1 MCGFVGVLQSRARG
15 AVSEARMR
23 ALVPLLAHRGPDQQG
38 VFVHGGFGLAAARL
52 RVRGGAEGDQPLVD
66 AARTRALAF
75 NGELLFESVG
85 VAAPSATCDTP
96 TLLAHDGELCELLMG
111 NMGAVARFDRAA
123 GRLDLARD
131 ALGVKPLYVAELE
144 DGTVWFASELR
155 ALLAVL
161 PQLRRPDRDGLAE
174 LLHFHRPRARLPFE
188 GVRELPRG
196 VTTAYA
202 LDEDGFRAAAAAPS
216 PAPRPQPPS
225 FVAEDAAAAVRT
237 AWQQSARAAADVDGP
252 VCLLLSGGLD
262 SSAVAAWAGRDDL
275 LCLTG
280 RFAPDE
286 GGGAPDAF
294 DESPQAARVAAFL
307 GLPHEVVDLEDRDLV
322 ADLPA
327 VVRALEMP
335 IAGPGSLSLWRMM
348 KRAREHGRVV
358 LTGTGGDELLGG
370 YARTALV
377 AGRAGAWTRGY
388 EPLRARIEAAGADP
402 AARMRAA
409 FDRSDDLMPLLAP
422 DFVRALGWPVTAP
435 LLEDTSLLRSV
446 LWEERAG
453 TLRSLL
459 HVEDRVA
466 MAHGLEGRPVGCLGE
481 LPAVA
486 SSLPDAWLVG
496 PDGEGKRALRAALAG
511 FIPEDVRSDPR
522 KRGFP
527 TPFAR
532 AARGA
537 GRDLV
542 LDWLHDPRFAARG
555 WWNVDACRAL
565 LEDERPAWDRAL
577 FAVLSWE
584 WWARWYL
591 DGDAYDDGD
600 ETA

>member
-1 MCGFVGVLQSRARG
+1 MCGFVGVLHAPARG
-15 AVSEARMR
+15 AVGERAMR
-23 ALVPLLAHRGPDQQG
+23 ALLPRIRHRGPDQEG
-38 VFVHGGFGLAAARL
+38 VFARAGFGLAAARL
-52 RVRGGAEGDQPLVD
+52 RVRGGSEGDQPLVD
-66 AARTRALAF
+66 AARTRAVAF
-75 NGELLFESVG
+75 NGEVLFESVG
-85 VAAPSATCDTP
+85 VAAAGARCDTP
-96 TLLAHDGELCELLMG
+96 ALLSHDGELCELLMG
-111 NMGAVARFDRAA
+111 NMGAVVRYDGAA
-123 GRLDLARD
+123 GRLELARD
-131 ALGVKPLYVAELE
+131 ALGIKPLYVVEE
-144 DGTVWFASELR
+144 DDGTVWFASELR
-155 ALLAVL
+155 ALLQAV
-161 PQLRRPDRDGLAE
+161 PSIRQADPDGLAE
-174 LLHFHRPRARLPFE
+174 LLHFHRPRAKLPFE
-188 GVRELPRG
+188 GARELARG

-202 LDEDGFRAAAAAPS
+202 LDADGFRAARAAPTA
-216 PAPRPQPPS
+216 APRPQPPS
-225 FVAEDAAAAVRT
+225 FVAEDAPSAVRT
-237 AWQQSARAAADVDGP
+237 AWQQAARAAADVDGP
-252 VCLLLSGGLD
+252 VSLLLSGGLD

-280 RFAPDE
+280 RFAPH
-286 GGGAPDAF
+286 GGAF
-294 DESPQAARVAAFL
+294 DESPQAAQVAAHL
-307 GLPHEVVDLEDRDLV
+307 GLSHEIVDLDDRDLV

-348 KRAREHGRVV
+348 QRAREHGRVV
-358 LTGTGGDELLGG
+358 LTGTGGDELFGG

-377 AGRAGAWTRGY
+377 AGRAGTWTRGY
-388 EPLRARIEAAGADP
+388 EPLRARIESAGADP
-402 AARMRAA
+402 AGRMRAA
-409 FDRSDDLMPLLAP
+409 FDRSDDLMPCLAP

-435 LLEDTSLLRSV
+435 MLEGASLLRSV

-486 SSLPDAWLVG
+486 AALPDAWLVG

-511 FIPEDVRSDPR
+511 AIPEDVRTDPR

-542 LDWLHDPRFAARG
+542 MDWLHDPRFTQRG
-555 WWNVDACRAL
+555 WWNVAACHAL

-591 DGDAYDDGD
+591 DGDAYADGNGD
-600 ETA
+600 EPR

>member
-1 MCGFVGVLQSRARG
+1 MCGFVGVLHAQGRG
-15 AVSEARMR
+15 AVTEARMR
-23 ALVPLLAHRGPDQQG
+23 ALVPVLEHRGPDQQG
-38 VFVHGGFGLAAARL
+38 VYVRGGFGLAAARL
-52 RVRGGAEGDQPLVD
+52 RVRGGAEGDQPLTNS
-66 AARTRALAF
+66 RGTRAVAF

-85 VAAPSATCDTP
+85 VAAAGATCDTP
-96 TLLAHDGELCELLMG
+96 SLLRHTGELCELLAG
-111 NMGAVARFDRAA
+111 NMGAVVRFDANE

-131 ALGVKPLYVAELE
+131 ALGIKPLYVVEE
-144 DGTVWFASELR
+144 DDGTVWFASELR
-155 ALLAVL
+155 ALLAAV
-161 PQLRRPDRDGLAE
+161 PDIRHADRDGLAE

-202 LDEDGFRAAAAAPS
+202 VDEGGFRALDPAPT
-216 PAPRPQPPS
+216 PRPRPQPPS
-225 FVAEDAAAAVRT
+225 FVAEDAPATVRT
-237 AWQQSARAAADVDGP
+237 AWQQAAQAAADVDGP
-252 VCLLLSGGLD
+252 VSLLLSGGLD

-280 RFAPDE
+280 RFGPA
-286 GGGAPDAF
+286 GGPF
-294 DESPQAARVAAFL
+294 DESPQAARVAAHL
-307 GLPHEVVDLEDRDLV
+307 GLPHEVVDLDDADLV
-322 ADLPA
+322 ADLPD

-335 IAGPGSLSLWRMM
+335 IAGPGSLSMWRMM
-348 KRAREHGRVV
+348 KRAKEHGRVV

-388 EPLRARIEAAGADP
+388 EPLRARIESAGADP
-402 AARMRAA
+402 AGRMRAA

-422 DFVRALGWPVTAP
+422 DFARALGWPITAP
-435 LLEDTSLLRSV
+435 LLEGESLLRSV
-446 LWEERAG
+446 LWEERNG

-486 SSLPDAWLVG
+486 ASLDDAWLVG
-496 PDGEGKRALRAALAG
+496 PDGEGKRALRAALEG
-511 FIPEDVRSDPR
+511 FIPEDVRTDPR

-532 AARGA
+532 AARGP
-537 GRDLV
+537 GRDMV
-542 LDWLHDPRFAARG
+542 LDWLHDARFTERG

-565 LEDERPAWDRAL
+565 LEDDVPAWDRAL

-591 DGDAYDDGD
+591 DGDAYADDNGD
-600 ETA
+600 ESR